1 MQRLFDL
8 LLILILSFVVSC
20 QSRTDKM
27 NEVLDM
33 AIQMNDAQNY
43 NQEQGSGRL
52 PIQNSP
58 YTGPIKEVPSQE
70 DLIKE
75 HKVKTVKD
83 IYSSGWLIS
92 TYDRNGRLI
101 KTESHNSSKKTYSY
115 KFDDKGRII
124 KERKEYDDGTF
135 MISEY
140 VYNEKDQLMSKSIYF
155 SENEE
160 PSEVKFE
167 YDEDLNTCTEISSV
181 GNVKEFYDNRGLRV
195 RFESYDEYEKLD
207 GSGEAK
213 YDKNGLKISETAS
226 LMGMNV
232 KDKFE
237 YNEKGQLL
245 KQHRT
250 GMVVVTI
257 LYEYDAKGLLSSYKN
272 IQGSKVDETRY
283 EYTYY

>member
-1 MQRLFDL
+1 M
-8 LLILILSFVVSC
+8 SC

-33 AIQMNDAQNY
+33 AIQMNDTQNY
-43 NQEQGSGRL
+43 NQEQGNGRL

-83 IYSSGWLIS
+83 IYSSGWSIS

-101 KTESHNSSKKTYSY
+101 KTESHNSSKTTYSY
-115 KFDDKGRII
+115 KFDDKGQII

-181 GNVKEFYDNRGLRV
+181 GSVKEFYDNRGLRV

-226 LMGMNV
+226 IMGMNV

-237 YNEKGQLL
+237 YNERGQIL

-257 LYEYDAKGLLSSYKN
+257 LYEYDAKGLLSRYKN
-272 IQGSKVDETRY
+272 IQGSEVDETRY